1 MNDVIQILG
10 ERWTYV
16 YSSMYYGEWGYDNN
30 TNILSTINQ
39 VSFLPSEIDQK
50 IAELEE
56 DSKRPEADPAI
67 YAALAY
73 LQKIKEKIG

>member
-1 MNDVIQILG
+1 MNDVIRILG

-16 YSSMYYGEWGYDNN
+16 YASMYYGTWGYDKDNQ
-30 TNILSTINQ
+30 ILSTINE
-39 VSFLPSEIDQK
+39 VSFSPEEIDQK

-56 DSKRPEADPAI
+56 DLKRSDSDPAT